1 LHVKDFAALSPAALA
16 RGDAAAAGDGVVG
29 ASALDTLLYDDFYGR
44 PTMNSDD
51 HNAIEQTVQ
60 TYLDGL
66 YEGDA
71 DKLASVFHETSALTY
86 EQDGKLVVLPRE
98 QWLKAVRERP
108 TPKAKGLPR
117 DDTILLVD
125 QSGPTTA
132 FVKVKCQIPPRF
144 FTDYLSL
151 LKVDGRWVVAQKVF
165 ATVVK
170 S

>member
-1 LHVKDFAALSPAALA
+1 
-16 RGDAAAAGDGVVG
+16 
-29 ASALDTLLYDDFYGR
+29 
-44 PTMNSDD
+44 MNSNDR
-51 HNAIEQTVQ
+51 HAIEQTVQ
-60 TYLDGL
+60 TYLEGL

-86 EQDGKLVVLPRE
+86 EQDGKLAVLPRE
-98 QWLKAVRERP
+98 QWLKIVRER
-108 TPKAKGLPR
+108 TSAKAQGLAR
-117 DDTILLVD
+117 DDAILLVD

-165 ATVVK
+165 ATVVR

>member
-1 LHVKDFAALSPAALA
+1 MSSNDRA
-16 RGDAAAAGDGVVG
+16 
-29 ASALDTLLYDDFYGR
+29 
-44 PTMNSDD
+44 
-51 HNAIEQTVQ
+51 AIEQTVQ

-86 EQDGKLVVLPRE
+86 EQDGKLTVLPRE

-108 TPKAKGLPR
+108 APKAKGLAR
-117 DDTILLVD
+117 DDTILMVD

-144 FTDYLSL
+144 FTDYLNL

>member
-1 LHVKDFAALSPAALA
+1 MS
-16 RGDAAAAGDGVVG
+16 
-29 ASALDTLLYDDFYGR
+29 
-44 PTMNSDD
+44 SDD
-51 HNAIEQTVQ
+51 RNAIELAVQ

-86 EQDGKLVVLPRE
+86 EQEGKVSVLPLA

-108 TPKAKGLPR
+108 APKAKGLPR
-117 DDTILLVD
+117 DDAILWVD

-144 FTDYLSL
+144 FTDYLNL
-151 LKVDGRWVVAQKVF
+151 LKVDGRWVVVQKVF
-165 ATVVK
+165 ATVVRP
-170 S
+170 

>member
-1 LHVKDFAALSPAALA
+1 MS
-16 RGDAAAAGDGVVG
+16 
-29 ASALDTLLYDDFYGR
+29 
-44 PTMNSDD
+44 SDD
-51 HNAIEQTVQ
+51 RKAIEQTVQ

-71 DKLASVFHETSALTY
+71 DKLASVFHDTSALTY

-108 TPKAKGLPR
+108 KPKDKGLPR
-117 DDTILLVD
+117 DDVILMVD

-144 FTDYLSL
+144 FTDYLNL
-151 LKVDGRWVVAQKVF
+151 LKIDGRWVVAQKFF